1 MKNLDLISDLIKGLQ
16 KQIDD
21 IEWGDHTDPRIE
33 GLVQQ
38 LNHYKDKQ
46 EKDEMDRRK
55 AIGIRNFEEMLLK
68 VLKYNEVGKRESH
81 WSTEL

>member
-21 IEWGDHTDPRIE
+21 IEWEDHTDPRIE
-33 GLVQQ
+33 SLVQQ

-46 EKDEMDRRK
+46 EKGEIYEPR
-55 AIGIRNFEEMLLK
+55 F
-68 VLKYNEVGKRESH
+68 
-81 WSTEL
+81 